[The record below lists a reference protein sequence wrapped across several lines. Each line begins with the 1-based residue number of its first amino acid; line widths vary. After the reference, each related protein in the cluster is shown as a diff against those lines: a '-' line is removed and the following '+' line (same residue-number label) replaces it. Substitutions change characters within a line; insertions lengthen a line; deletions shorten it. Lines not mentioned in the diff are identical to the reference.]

1 MEQST
6 RNVTNRKEKLQIF
19 VMLDLLIIGSSA
31 AGASAG
37 VYAARRNLN
46 FKIVTF
52 DTGGEVALSGEVAN
66 FPGWGETTGIYI
78 SEKFQEHL
86 KLYNVEPEIGVKVV
100 NIKKQN
106 DGTFLVIG
114 NKGEKEVSYEAK
126 SVIITT
132 GVHPRHLNIPG
143 EKEYKGMG
151 VTYCTTCDGPLF
163 RDKVVATI
171 GGGNSGLE
179 SVLMMKDIASKVY
192 IINKYAEFKGD
203 PVLVDKVKA
212 TDNIEIIPEAMTKEI
227 LGEQFVTGL
236 KYDDKD
242 GKEHSLDVQ
251 GVFVHIG
258 VVPNNEFI
266 PEDVEK
272 TKFGEV
278 IVDKMCATN
287 IPGLF
292 AAGDVTDVAYKQI
305 VIASGQGA
313 CAALSA
319 VDYLNKLAH

>member
-1 MEQST
+1 
-6 RNVTNRKEKLQIF
+6 
-19 VMLDLLIIGSSA
+19 MLDLLIIGSSA

-66 FPGWGETTGIYI
+66 FPGWGETNGIEI
-78 SEKFQEHL
+78 SAKFQEHL
-86 KLYNVEPEIGVKVV
+86 KLYNVDPEVGVKVT
-100 NIKKQN
+100 NIAQQD
-106 DGTFLVIG
+106 DGTFVTTG
-114 NKGEKEVSYEAK
+114 MKGDDEVTYASK
-126 SVIITT
+126 TVIITT
-132 GVHPRHLNIPG
+132 GIHPRHLNIPG
-143 EKEYKGMG
+143 EEEFKGKG

-163 RDKVVATI
+163 KGKTVATI

-179 SVLMMKDIASKVY
+179 SVLMLKDIAEKVY

-203 PVLVDKVKA
+203 DVLADKVKA
-212 TDNIEIIPEAMTKEI
+212 ANNIEIIPEAMTKEI
-227 LGEQFVTGL
+227 FGDQFVTGL

-242 GKEHSLDVQ
+242 GNEHTLDVQ

-258 VVPNNEFI
+258 VVPNSDLIPKELETNE
-266 PEDVEK
+266 V
-272 TKFGEV
+272 GE
-278 IVDKMCATN
+278 IKVDKACVTN

-292 AAGDVTDVAYKQI
+292 AAGDVTDIPYNQI

>member
-1 MEQST
+1 
-6 RNVTNRKEKLQIF
+6 
-19 VMLDLLIIGSSA
+19 MLDLLIIGSSA

-37 VYAARRNLN
+37 IYAARRNLN
-46 FKIVTF
+46 FKITTL

-66 FPGWGETTGIYI
+66 FPGWGETTGIEI
-78 SEKFQEHL
+78 SNKFQEHL
-86 KLYNVEPEIGVKVV
+86 KLYNVKPDVGVKITG
-100 NIKKQN
+100 IKKQD
-106 DGTFLVIG
+106 DGNFLVVG
-114 NKGEKEVSYEAK
+114 DNGGKPVSYEAK
-126 SVIITT
+126 TVIITT
-132 GVHPRHLNIPG
+132 GVHPRLLNVPG
-143 EKEYKGMG
+143 ESEFKGKG

-163 RDKVVATI
+163 RGKVVATI

-179 SVLMMKDIASKVY
+179 SVLMLKDIAEKVY
-192 IINKYAEFKGD
+192 IINKYNEFKGD
-203 PVLVDKVKA
+203 QVLVDKVMK

-227 LGEQFVTGL
+227 FGDEFVSGL

-242 GKEHSLDVQ
+242 GKEHSLEVQ

-258 VVPNNEFI
+258 VVPNNELV
-266 PEDVEK
+266 PEEVE
-272 TKFGEV
+272 TNKFGEI
-278 IVDKMCATN
+278 IVDKTCATN

-319 VDYLNKLAH
+319 VDYLNKLK

>member
-1 MEQST
+1 
-6 RNVTNRKEKLQIF
+6 
-19 VMLDLLIIGSSA
+19 MLDLLIIGSSA

-66 FPGWGETTGIYI
+66 FPGWGETTGIDI

-86 KLYNVEPEIGVKVV
+86 KLYNVKPDIGIKIT
-100 NIKKQN
+100 NITKQD
-106 DGTFLVIG
+106 DGSFVTTG
-114 NKGEKEVSYEAK
+114 MEGEKEVTYESK
-126 SVIITT
+126 TVIITT

-163 RDKVVATI
+163 KDKVVATI

-179 SVLMMKDIASKVY
+179 SALMLDGIASKVY
-192 IINKYAEFKGD
+192 ILNKYAEFKGE
-203 PVLVDKVKA
+203 PVLIDKVNAAK
-212 TDNIEIIPEAMTKEI
+212 NVEILPEAMTKEI
-227 LGEQFVTGL
+227 FGEQFVTGL

-242 GKEHSLDVQ
+242 GKEHTLDVQ

-258 VVPNNEFI
+258 VVPNSELV
-266 PEDVEK
+266 PEGVD
-272 TKFGEV
+272 TNDFGE
-278 IVDKMCATN
+278 IKVDKMCATN
-287 IPGLF
+287 VPGLF
-292 AAGDVTDVAYKQI
+292 AAGDVTDIAYKQI